1 MSIQQEELEKLHK
14 KLAIDNFNKTWDLID
29 LTDRTKDQDIE
40 MIHTAHASLFHWLQI
55 GTPLNFAR
63 GEWQV
68 SRVYNLLGMGESAL
82 LHGRKSLDLCLANN
96 IEDFDLAFGYE
107 TVARAYKNLGDID
120 NQKLYY
126 DKALKASENISKQDD
141 KDYTLSE
148 IKDLA

>member
-1 MSIQQEELEKLHK
+1 MGIQKEEAEKLHK

-29 LTDRTKDQDIE
+29 LNNRTKEQDIE
-40 MIHTAHASLFHWLQI
+40 MIHTAHASLFHWMQI

-82 LHGRKSLDLCLANN
+82 LHGHKSLDLCLANN

-107 TVARAYKNLGDID
+107 TVARAYKNLGDTD

-126 DKALKASENISKQDD
+126 NKALAASENIAKKDD